1 MYMAAVTLQLLLWL
15 LFSSSDVSADLFC
28 IMLCGS
34 CMAVQISSVVG
45 SIFYTS
51 FCFSPAADKLLLF
64 KQPAAAVLV
73 SVNAYNCYM
82 HIRNWKFK
90 LGSPA
95 LVIFVAAA
103 VVLLQMKPCCYCF
116 YVVMDW
122 KRFSS
127 AANVASVAGPLLQ
140 SRSYHFAIS
149 LEQAAAYK
157 GAVKVGTSFKF
168 SW

>member
-1 MYMAAVTLQLLLWL
+1 
-15 LFSSSDVSADLFC
+15 
-28 IMLCGS
+28 MLCGS

-64 KQPAAAVLV
+64 KQPAAAVLL

-95 LVIFVAAA
+95 FVMLVLFM
-103 VVLLQMKPCCYCF
+103 LFEHNRHHC
-116 YVVMDW
+116 
-122 KRFSS
+122 
-127 AANVASVAGPLLQ
+127 Q
-140 SRSYHFAIS
+140 SFI
-149 LEQAAAYK
+149 L
-157 GAVKVGTSFKF
+157 
-168 SW
+168 